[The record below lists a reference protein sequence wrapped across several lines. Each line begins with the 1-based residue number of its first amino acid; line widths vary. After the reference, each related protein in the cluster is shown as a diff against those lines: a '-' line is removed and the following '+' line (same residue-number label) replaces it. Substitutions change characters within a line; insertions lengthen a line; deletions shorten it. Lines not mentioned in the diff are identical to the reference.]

1 MIVEPYNFQIPLSI
15 DCLKTGAMRGSN
27 RESNAEQSRDGG
39 RSALF
44 SIETGTRGAGSR
56 IEGFLSQL
64 FQATDFDDNVEA
76 ATEFAFP
83 PVSGRSVPVRALG
96 FGLWRSAGSS
106 CIR

>member
-1 MIVEPYNFQIPLSI
+1 
-15 DCLKTGAMRGSN
+15 MRGSN

-64 FQATDFDDNVEA
+64 FQARNFDDNVEA
-76 ATEFAFP
+76 ATEFEFP
-83 PVSGRSVPVRALG
+83 QCVDAVCPCGPLGSGCGEARAHHVSDSAERATLK
-96 FGLWRSAGSS
+96 
-106 CIR
+106 